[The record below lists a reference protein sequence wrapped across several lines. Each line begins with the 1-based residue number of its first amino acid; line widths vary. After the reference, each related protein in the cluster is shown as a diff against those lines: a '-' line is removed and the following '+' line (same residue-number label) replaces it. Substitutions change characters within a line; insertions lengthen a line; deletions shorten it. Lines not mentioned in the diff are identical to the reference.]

1 MNRYRIPLILQCLVF
16 LIPLNIFMWGDWIIV
31 DLQWAFFRFQSSPY
45 GDSLIPIYKDI
56 SYILLGQTSGIHPV
70 LAVVFWVAGGTLLV
84 IGLLSILFAYINER
98 PDFIRKTSIITI
110 FAGIFFGL
118 SAIERFVGGFAIPV
132 GVPVILIIGWWM
144 YREGS
149 GDDAADDEPGDGNDE
164 EISDGNG
171 DKPGDEKAI
180 GPQ

>member
-1 MNRYRIPLILQCLVF
+1 MNRFRIPLILQCLVF

-31 DLQWAFFRFQSSPY
+31 DLQWAFFRYQSSPY
-45 GDSLIPIYKDI
+45 GDSLIPVYKDI
-56 SYILLGQTSGIHPV
+56 NYILLGQTSGIHPV

-84 IGLLSILFAYINER
+84 IGLFSILYAYLNER
-98 PDFIRKTSIITI
+98 PDVIRKTSILTI
-110 FAGIFFGL
+110 IAGIFFGL
-118 SAIERFVGGFAIPV
+118 SAIERFFGGFAIPV

-149 GDDAADDEPGDGNDE
+149 GDDAADDEPGDGTDE
-164 EISDGNG
+164 EHGAGND
-171 DKPGDEKAI
+171 DKHGDEKAI